1 MPTRRADT
9 LDSTA
14 PAITAAERPGADAS
28 WRQGPSHAAGGKEED
43 APVARRTTAPPPV
56 LPGYS
61 YIRPLGSGG
70 FADVFLYEQDMPR
83 RVVAVKVLIDDA
95 VNPEVQRTFNAE
107 ADILARLSAHP
118 SIVTI
123 YQASIS
129 ADGRPYFVMEYCPDN
144 MSARYK
150 KAPLPVA
157 EVLDAGV
164 RIAAALETA
173 HRSGVL
179 HRDIKPSNLL
189 VTSLGTPV
197 LADFGIAAAVARA
210 DEDPEVF
217 AMSIPWSSPEV
228 LQERVSGSVPSEIW
242 SLGATLYTLLA
253 GRSPFEPPSR
263 EKLPRDQLQARIIR
277 ARLAPTGRADVPE
290 RLEAALARAMERD
303 PAKRH
308 ESMAAFAEELRWVQ
322 YELGVP
328 PTALEVAASEWAGAA
343 APVDFASAAPRGP
356 VISTVRQDSRRAARA
371 ETLASAQRRR
381 VEQAA
386 PVRKKL
392 SPLAA
397 ALIGAVAGAVVVG
410 GIVVAVLAATGV
422 L

>member
-1 MPTRRADT
+1 M
-9 LDSTA
+9 
-14 PAITAAERPGADAS
+14 
-28 WRQGPSHAAGGKEED
+28 
-43 APVARRTTAPPPV
+43 ARRTTAAPPV

-123 YQASIS
+123 HQASIS

-179 HRDIKPSNLL
+179 HRDIKPSNVLIS
-189 VTSLGTPV
+189 SLGTPV
-197 LADFGIAAAVARA
+197 LADFGIAAALAREEG
-210 DEDPEVF
+210 DDEVF
-217 AMSIPWSSPEV
+217 AMSVPWSSPEV
-228 LQERVSGSVPSEIW
+228 LQEKVSGSVPSEIW

-253 GRSPFEPPSR
+253 ARSPFEPASGER
-263 EKLPRDQLQARIIR
+263 IPRDQLQNRIIR
-277 ARLAPTGRADVPE
+277 GKLVPTGRADVSE
-290 RLEAALARAMERD
+290 RVEAALAGAMTTD
-303 PAKRH
+303 PASRYT
-308 ESMAAFAEELRWVQ
+308 SMHAFAEELRWAQ
-322 YELGVP
+322 YDLGLP
-328 PTALEVAASEWAGAA
+328 PTALEVASVEWASATT
-343 APVDFASAAPRGP
+343 PVTGDAQRGP

-381 VEQAA
+381 DQQVVAA
-386 PVRKKL
+386 RRKL

-397 ALIGAVAGAVVVG
+397 GLIGAGVGVVTVAA
-410 GIVVAVLAATGV
+410 IVLAALAVTGV